1 MAGQINKEKTT
12 GFGNQV
18 PPTWEQV
25 AVFFDQAGFQN
36 AEAKKYYDH
45 YQGTSWKGVKGNPIR
60 NWKTKANECIWEL
73 KMLNPHL
80 RFK

>member
-1 MAGQINKEKTT
+1 MAGQISNAKIV

-25 AVFFDQAGFQN
+25 SIFFDQAGFTN
-36 AEAKKYYDH
+36 AEAKRFYQH
-45 YQGTSWKGVKGNPIR
+45 YERAGWKGVKGNPIR
-60 NWKTKANECIWEL
+60 NWKTKAHEWIWEI